1 MTITNIVPA
10 SAKIAAWRTEH
21 SRARLTEAVLC
32 DLLGTADLR
41 DANLWRANL
50 EGADLEYAN
59 LRDAYLR
66 DADLRDANLRGAN
79 LRDAN
84 LRDANLR
91 DANLEGANLWGA
103 KLWGAISISTPS
115 GSGYL
120 VPTAE
125 GWRITIGCWRNK
137 TLDDLRTLVAG
148 NDWPE
153 STGAERERR
162 RPVMAGLL
170 ALCEAHV
177 VYHAALVP
185 ALAAKWGEV
194 K

>member
-1 MTITNIVPA
+1 MTITNSVRA
-10 SAKIAAWRTEH
+10 SAKIAAWRAEH
-21 SRARLTEAVLC
+21 SRTRVTEAVLC
-32 DLLGTADLR
+32 DLLGTANLEGANLW
-41 DANLWRANL
+41 DANLW
-50 EGADLEYAN
+50 
-59 LRDAYLR
+59 
-66 DADLRDANLRGAN
+66 GAN

-84 LRDANLR
+84 
-91 DANLEGANLWGA
+91 
-103 KLWGAISISTPS
+103 LWGAISISTPS

-148 NDWPE
+148 DDWPE

>member
-1 MTITNIVPA
+1 MTITNSVPA
-10 SAKIAAWRTEH
+10 SDKIAAWRTEH
-21 SRARLTEAVLC
+21 SRARVTEAVLC
-32 DLLGTADLR
+32 DLLGTADL
-41 DANLWRANL
+41 
-50 EGADLEYAN
+50 G
-59 LRDAYLR
+59 
-66 DADLRDANLRGAN
+66 
-79 LRDAN
+79 
-84 LRDANLR
+84 
-91 DANLEGANLWGA
+91 GANLWGA
-103 KLWGAISISTPS
+103 NLGGAMSISTPS

-125 GWRITIGCWRNK
+125 GWRITIGCWPDK

-148 NDWPE
+148 DDWPE

-177 VYHAALVP
+177 VYHAAVVP